1 MLKIK
6 KLKPIYT
13 SILTTYNKYST
24 PETVEGSD
32 IIDPAKAKIMV
43 KEYQKV
49 LGVGNQVRLVKPG
62 DIIVIN
68 PMKYAKY
75 KQVLQKNSLRN
86 DTQQYKNEIVGFDF
100 PIVEVND
107 QEYLLLDER
116 DILYIVE
123 EAEEDDRVPEK
134 LTE

>member
-49 LGVGNQVRLVKPG
+49 LEVGNQVRLVKPG
-62 DIIVIN
+62 DTVVIN

-100 PIVEVND
+100 PVVEVND

-123 EAEEDDRVPEK
+123 EAEEDDRVPEE